1 MNYWG
6 DRRNPEGAI
15 IVLALIMLLV
25 MTTMGIGLW
34 YVADRDIE
42 QVEIKAN
49 QSETLYS
56 AESCIDDATRWLELE
71 AAKAPPCK
79 SVGKGKL
86 CTTIPDTGVQTMDA
100 GWRRTSGEKTKHKTR
115 MAAHNYKCTITLI
128 NTISAAGQQGT
139 GFNVGQT
146 SNYQGSI
153 SSTKYL
159 YKITSSGLGPNNV
172 RSDVEIIAST
182 ISSL

>member
-1 MNYWG
+1 MIFP
-6 DRRNPEGAI
+6 DCRRNQEGAI
-15 IVLALIMLLV
+15 LVLSLIMLLV

-34 YVADRDIE
+34 YVADRDSE
-42 QVEIKAN
+42 QVEVNIN

-56 AESCIDDATRWLELE
+56 SESCIGDATRWLEVE
-71 AAKAPPCK
+71 AAKGPPCK

-86 CTTIPDTGVQTMDA
+86 CKAIPDSGVHTMDA
-100 GWRRTSGEKTKHKTR
+100 DWRRTSGEKTKHKAR
-115 MAAHNYKCTITLI
+115 MAAHSYKCTITLI

-139 GFNVGQT
+139 GFDVGQT
-146 SNYQGSI
+146 SNYQGAI

-159 YKITSSGLGPNNV
+159 YKISASGFGPNNV